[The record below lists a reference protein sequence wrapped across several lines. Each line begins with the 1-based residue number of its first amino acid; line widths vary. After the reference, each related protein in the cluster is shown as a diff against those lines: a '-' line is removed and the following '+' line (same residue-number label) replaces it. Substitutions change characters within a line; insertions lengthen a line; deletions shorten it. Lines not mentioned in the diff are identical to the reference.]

1 LPNRDTDKG
10 ISYVH
15 PALNRWEPM
24 PRLVNP
30 GNDRCNPV
38 VSSLPIAQSVAVADA
53 VVTAERPA
61 SQEAAPV
68 DEFQIKLELA
78 ELCIDKIR
86 KLEGRKTTFAKIKK
100 TLSVAQRLV
109 CDDLEFQELL
119 MDDEAIGVETEA
131 MRNGL
136 TTIRLWW
143 IGDER

>member
-38 VSSLPIAQSVAVADA
+38 VSSPLIARSLAVAAA
-53 VVTAERPA
+53 VIMAERAA

-68 DEFQIKLELA
+68 DAFQTKLELA

-109 CDDLEFQELL
+109 CDDVEFQELL
-119 MDDEAIGVETEA
+119 MDEDAIGVETET

-136 TTIRLWW
+136 TTI
-143 IGDER
+143 